1 MPWTDNSGNSGSGG
15 NGRGPTRGPWG
26 QPPRGGGGGG
36 GNQGGGRGPGEP
48 PDLEELLQASRQ
60 RLKRAFPQRG
70 GRGGGGAPGID
81 LNPRTFGLGVAGLV
95 LLWAL
100 SGIYQIGPTYQGV
113 KTTFGKYS
121 GVAGPGLHWRAPF
134 FQGVTKVGV
143 EDQRTAVIDGG
154 DRDRQNL
161 MLTSDRNIVDVSFTV
176 NWKIKAEAPEPGDL
190 PNAAKF
196 VFRIE
201 DADALIRNV
210 AESAMR
216 ETIGAKQLEPI
227 LTSGQAEVVAQTTRR
242 IQDVLDSY
250 DSGMEVI
257 RVNMERPDVPGSVRD
272 AFADVIKARN
282 EKTQMINEA
291 ERTANQIVPVAEGDG
306 QRMIEEARAYA
317 ARVESEAIGEAE
329 RFNKVFEEYRRAKEV
344 TKQRMYLETMEQVLA
359 PMNKVMID
367 DKAGKGVVPYLPLDQ
382 LARQKSATPQ

>member
-1 MPWTDNSGNSGSGG
+1 NA
-15 NGRGPTRGPWG
+15 RGPTRGPGG
-26 QPPRGGGGGG
+26 QPPRGGGG
-36 GNQGGGRGPGEP
+36 NLGGGRGSGEP

-70 GRGGGGAPGID
+70 GRSGGGGAPGIE
-81 LNPRTFGLGVAGLV
+81 LNPRTFGLGLAGLA
-95 LLWAL
+95 LLWGLA
-100 SGIYQIGPTYQGV
+100 GIYQIGPTYQGV

-121 GVAGPGLHWRAPF
+121 GISGPGLHWRAPLI
-134 FQGVTKVGV
+134 QGVTKVGV

-154 DRDRQNL
+154 DSQNL

-176 NWKIKAEAPEPGDL
+176 NWKIKAEPPEPGQL

-196 VFRIE
+196 VFNIE
-201 DADALIRNV
+201 DPDSLIRNV

-227 LTSGQAEVVAQTTRR
+227 LTSGQAEVVSQTTRR
-242 IQDVLDSY
+242 IQEVLDSY

-291 ERTANQIVPVAEGDG
+291 ERTANQIVPVAEGDA
-306 QRMIEEARAYA
+306 QRMVEEARAYA

-329 RFNKVFEEYRRAKEV
+329 RFNKIFEEYRRAKDV
-344 TKQRMYLETMEQVLA
+344 TKQRMYLETMEQVLG

-367 DKAGKGVVPYLPLDQ
+367 DQAGKGVVPYLPLDQ
-382 LARQKSATPQ
+382 LTRPKSATPPQ

>member
-1 MPWTDNSGNSGSGG
+1 MPWTDNSGSSGNGG

-26 QPPRGGGGGG
+26 QPPRGGGG
-36 GNQGGGRGPGEP
+36 NQGGGRGSGEP

-70 GRGGGGAPGID
+70 GRSGGGGAPGIE
-81 LNPRTFGLGVAGLV
+81 LNPRTFGLGLAGLA
-95 LLWAL
+95 LLWGLA
-100 SGIYQIGPTYQGV
+100 GIYQIGPTYQGV

-121 GVAGPGLHWRAPF
+121 GISGPGLHWRAPLI
-134 FQGVTKVGV
+134 QGVTKVGV

-154 DRDRQNL
+154 DSQNL

-176 NWKIKAEAPEPGDL
+176 NWKIKAEPPEPGQL

-196 VFRIE
+196 VFNIE
-201 DADALIRNV
+201 DPDSLIRNV

-227 LTSGQAEVVAQTTRR
+227 LTSGQAEVVSQTTRR
-242 IQDVLDSY
+242 IQEVLDSY

-291 ERTANQIVPVAEGDG
+291 ERTANQIVPVAEGDA
-306 QRMIEEARAYA
+306 QRMVEEARAYA

-329 RFNKVFEEYRRAKEV
+329 RFNKIFEEYRRAKDV
-344 TKQRMYLETMEQVLA
+344 TKQRMYLETMEQVLG

-367 DKAGKGVVPYLPLDQ
+367 DQAGKGVVPYLPLDQ
-382 LARQKSATPQ
+382 LTRPKSATPPQ